1 MRMAPKLL
9 YELKTVAKIGYN
21 RNRCI
26 PDTMVREWQ
35 RSGQWCGNHRVPGGK
50 LAPAQFRGCG
60 KFAPTYIEAETNRL
74 WRLKSFAP
82 AGEGCRGAL
91 GPNITGSC
99 PLPFLHSLRVPP
111 FRDIPLSLVASSS
124 LLSPVPLPPSPRSRV
139 GLTLTHVLRKLVG
152 NRHLPAPTPG
162 GFTIWNL

>member
-1 MRMAPKLL
+1 MAPKLL
-9 YELKTVAKIGYN
+9 YELKTVAKIGYKY

-74 WRLKSFAP
+74 GRLKSYAP
-82 AGEGCRGAL
+82 ALHTFNLPHPPVPHPPSVEKSPVLNGHAHLNGRFGKIAL
-91 GPNITGSC
+91 FSPVFC
-99 PLPFLHSLRVPP
+99 DCV
-111 FRDIPLSLVASSS
+111 DIKRQFTPVSS
-124 LLSPVPLPPSPRSRV
+124 LSQ
-139 GLTLTHVLRKLVG
+139 
-152 NRHLPAPTPG
+152 
-162 GFTIWNL
+162 

>member
-74 WRLKSFAP
+74 GRLKSFAP
-82 AGEGCRGAL
+82 VLTCAQFGVSLETQWHKMKEGVL
-91 GPNITGSC
+91 GLLEPRKIIIIRI
-99 PLPFLHSLRVPP
+99 FLHPWP
-111 FRDIPLSLVASSS
+111 ANTKGFAI
-124 LLSPVPLPPSPRSRV
+124 
-139 GLTLTHVLRKLVG
+139 KL
-152 NRHLPAPTPG
+152 
-162 GFTIWNL
+162 